1 MPTND
6 DEITRL
12 MLKYSKG
19 EKLSEK
25 ETRIL
30 KEWWNSSPAH
40 RGMEEKFG
48 NKEWV
53 EAELKK
59 MQPAP
64 VEEIW
69 AIVNKHIQKQPARRP
84 EEQKQIPPS
93 RMPVYARWQVWVP
106 AAVVLG

>member
-1 MPTND
+1 
-6 DEITRL
+6 
-12 MLKYSKG
+12 
-19 EKLSEK
+19 
-25 ETRIL
+25 
-30 KEWWNSSPAH
+30 
-40 RGMEEKFG
+40 MEEKFG

-106 AAVVLG
+106 AAVVLGIAVTTGIVLTEKKHPAPGIAETAKPVTPP